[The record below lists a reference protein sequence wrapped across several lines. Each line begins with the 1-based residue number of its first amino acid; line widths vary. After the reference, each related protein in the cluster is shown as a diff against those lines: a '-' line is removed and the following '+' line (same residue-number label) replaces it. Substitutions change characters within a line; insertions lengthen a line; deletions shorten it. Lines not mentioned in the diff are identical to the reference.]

1 MTIPMPR
8 KLLSTAIAIFLCFGL
23 ARVQTAQEPAAAPG
37 GTQEHNNVR
46 PAIRWKQFRYTCEN
60 GAKVIVSLHD
70 TTAKVR
76 FQDKEYLM
84 KQTISADGNRYSDG
98 TLVWWGKGDD
108 GFLQEDAPDG
118 DGKMLVKDCVQD
130 KAASAAEVSG
140 TVTYLVRIAL
150 PPQAVVEV
158 QLQDVSPADAPA
170 RVVAEQ
176 KFTLGNKQV
185 PVPFALK
192 YDPGKIDAKHS
203 YALRAQISAAGELK
217 FITDRVYKVIT
228 QGNPSKVDLILKPA
242 KP

>member
-1 MTIPMPR
+1 MTIPIQR
-8 KLLSTAIAIFLCFGL
+8 KLLWTAVVIFLCVDLG
-23 ARVQTAQEPAAAPG
+23 RGETAEQPAAAPDRA
-37 GTQEHNNVR
+37 QEHNNVR
-46 PAIRWKQFRYTCEN
+46 PAIRWKQFHYTCEN
-60 GAKVIVSLHD
+60 GAEVIVYLHD

-84 KQTISADGNRYSDG
+84 KQTVSADGNRYSDG

-108 GFLQEDAPDG
+108 GFLQEDTPDG

-140 TVTYLVRIAL
+140 TVTYLVRMAL

-170 RVVAEQ
+170 RVIAEQ

-192 YDPGKIDAKHS
+192 YDPRKIDAKHS
-203 YALRAQISAAGELK
+203 YTLRAQISAAGELK
-217 FITDRVYKVIT
+217 FTTDQIYKVIT